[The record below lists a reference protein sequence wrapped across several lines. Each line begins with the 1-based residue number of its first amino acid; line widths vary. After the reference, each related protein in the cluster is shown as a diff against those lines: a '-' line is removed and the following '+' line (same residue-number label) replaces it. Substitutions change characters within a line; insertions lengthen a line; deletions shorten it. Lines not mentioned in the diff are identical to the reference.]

1 MKQKVDRLGE
11 TRSAPPPAAL
21 DGQAAE
27 QAQMQDPLLGAFPA
41 LASFSAEDFLWAKQL
56 WNQSLEKQ
64 LRIIAGE
71 SL

>member
-1 MKQKVDRLGE
+1 MKQKVNLLRDLP
-11 TRSAPPPAAL
+11 SASPPAAL

-41 LASFSAEDFLWAKQL
+41 LASFSDEDFLWAKQL

-64 LRIIAGE
+64 MRIIDGE
-71 SL
+71 IL